1 MGSSKNPLVI
11 LHGLFGSHRNWQTI
25 SKTLA
30 ERLGRLVISA
40 DLRNHGQSVQFNK
53 GQPVGQEMTWP
64 LMVEDAS
71 ELMRDINRPVV
82 LLGHS
87 LGGQLVMQSLFREP
101 KAIQQAI
108 VLDVAP
114 RPYNFRHSVQNS
126 YIETM
131 QRVEGLSRSQA
142 VTEFRKMENNEMIV
156 QFLFTNWR
164 DGQFQI
170 PLQTLKDGMTVLGQ
184 TFEEWG
190 GPVTTPTL
198 FIRGGRSDY
207 MTAPFVE
214 VKRHF
219 TDYSIE
225 TLPDSGHWLHYDNP
239 HEFMRI
245 ITTKLDQA
253 P

>member
-1 MGSSKNPLVI
+1 MGSSKNPLII

-40 DLRNHGQSVQFNK
+40 DLRNHGQSVQFRDDK
-53 GQPVGQEMTWP
+53 PVGQEMTWP
-64 LMVEDAS
+64 LMVEDVS
-71 ELMRDINRPVV
+71 ELVRDINRKVV
-82 LLGHS
+82 FLGHS
-87 LGGQLVMQSLFREP
+87 LGGQLVMQTLFREP
-101 KAIQQAI
+101 KTIQQAI

-114 RPYNFRHSVQNS
+114 RSYNFHHSVQNS

-131 QRVEGLSRSQA
+131 QKVEGLSRSEA
-142 VTEFRKMENNEMIV
+142 MAEFRKVESNEMIV

-164 DGQFQI
+164 DGRFQI

-184 TFEEWG
+184 TFEEWCSS
-190 GPVTTPTL
+190 VAIPTL

-207 MTAPFVE
+207 MTAPFGE

-225 TLPDSGHWLHYDNP
+225 TMPDSGHWLHYDNP
-239 HEFMRI
+239 EEFMRI
-245 ITTKLDQA
+245 ITTQLDQA